1 MKFIVDRYIPFIEG
15 RLEPFGEVAYLDPK
29 AIDADAVADADALAI
44 RTRTHCNASLLAE
57 SRVCAIATATIGTD
71 HLDLEWCA
79 DNGIATFN
87 APGCNAPGVAQ
98 YVWSALLR
106 LGLKPGDTVGV
117 VGVGNVGSIVAA
129 WGRMMG
135 FRILL
140 CDPPKQRLQGDDS
153 DDIYHSLQE
162 VMAQSDAV
170 TLHTPLTRLGEDATY
185 HMVGEAELAQM
196 RRGAVLVNAA
206 RGGVV
211 DEAALKQVMRRNG
224 VRAVID
230 TWEREPQIDRE
241 LLAVAEYATCHIAG
255 YSEEG
260 KRRATRMTL
269 ENFERFYGIEIDKSG
284 LTERYQMPESISPEA
299 IVASYDP
306 MTDTALLRANPEQ
319 FEQLRS
325 SYNYRKEV

>member
-57 SRVCAIATATIGTD
+57 SRVRAIATATIGTD

-117 VGVGNVGSIVAA
+117 VGVGNVGSIVSA

-140 CDPPKQRLQGDDS
+140 CDPPKQRLQGEDS
-153 DDIYHSLQE
+153 VDIYHSLQE

-241 LLAVAEYATCHIAG
+241 LLAMAEYATCHIAG

-269 ENFERFYGIEIDKSG
+269 ENFERFYGIAIDKSG
-284 LTERYQMPESISPEA
+284 LTERYQMPESISSEA